1 MIIRN
6 MTINDYEKVYTL
18 WINTSGMG
26 LNDIDDSK
34 KCIAKYLTRNPST
47 CFVAD
52 DDGEI
57 KGVIMCGHDGR
68 RGFIYHTAVAKDSR
82 GTGIGRALVNHA
94 LDALKSEG
102 IIKACLVAFTKNEPG
117 NAFWEK
123 LGFKVREDLYYRDMR
138 L

>member
-6 MTINDYEKVYTL
+6 MTINDYEKVYAL

-34 KCIAKYLTRNPST
+34 KGIAKYLTRNPST

-82 GTGIGRALVNHA
+82 GIGIGRALVNHA

-102 IIKACLVAFTKNEPG
+102 IIKASLVAFTGNKPG

-123 LGFKVREDLYYRDMR
+123 LGFKVREDLYYRDIR